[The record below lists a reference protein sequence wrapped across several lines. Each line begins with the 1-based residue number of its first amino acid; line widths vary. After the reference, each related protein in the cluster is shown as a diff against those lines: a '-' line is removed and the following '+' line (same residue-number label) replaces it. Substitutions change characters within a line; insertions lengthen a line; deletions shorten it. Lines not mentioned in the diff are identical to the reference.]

1 MNALRVPT
9 FASSP
14 TTRSAPIDRILLAQL
29 RFVACTC
36 RAGARVNPSCD
47 CTAPGAGMKQC
58 LGALVAIAPHA
69 TGRHLTFYRPGEA
82 EVSFDES
89 WVLALVEAAAR
100 GDGDSLRFLVIRH
113 VARASRARIALL
125 ARRIAEARASGIAG
139 ETDGTATPV
148 PGRTGTVL
156 K

>member
-9 FASSP
+9 FPSSP
-14 TTRSAPIDRILLAQL
+14 TLRSAPVDRGLLAQL

-36 RAGARVNPSCD
+36 RAGARVDPSCD

-100 GDGDSLRFLVIRH
+100 GDGDSLCFLVFRH
-113 VARASRARIALL
+113 VARASRARIVFL
-125 ARRIAEARASGIAG
+125 AHRVAEARASAIGGGI
-139 ETDGTATPV
+139 DGTATPV
-148 PGRTGTVL
+148 PDRTGTAL